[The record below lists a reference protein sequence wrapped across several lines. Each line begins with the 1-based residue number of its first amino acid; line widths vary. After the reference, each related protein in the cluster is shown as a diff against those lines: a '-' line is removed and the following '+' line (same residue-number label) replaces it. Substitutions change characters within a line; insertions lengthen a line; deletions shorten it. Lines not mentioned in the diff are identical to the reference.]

1 MKDNDTIIIFSLSSL
16 LKVRPSIEQVL
27 HAVNIDLCKL
37 IDYILKS
44 YPDTS
49 EWGMQRQEDM
59 ITSVLN
65 YIEDLW
71 NDVYFTP
78 GTEYFSSSATGE
90 YKETRHLVTYTVR
103 ELVEIFTRNF
113 LTINKETTHSIT
125 TWSLIGTMLYV
136 QLAQIEEVSNDVP
149 RN

>member
-49 EWGMQRQEDM
+49 DWDMQRQEDM

-71 NDVYFTP
+71 NDTYFTP

-125 TWSLIGTMLYV
+125 KWSLIGTMLYV
-136 QLAQIEEVSNDVP
+136 QLAQIEEVSNDVL
-149 RN
+149 